1 MERAYQRTRPRNQY
15 QAKLEQ
21 AESAVGK
28 SVEIEQMSENEI
40 LTVNQLLAQVE
51 EAAAA
56 TTAVIEKCSQEE
68 WETAVAEEKRTV
80 GVVLH
85 HIAYAIP
92 FVVDWACNLARGEG
106 APPVTYDDV
115 HALNHQHAEAQANVD
130 PAATLALL
138 QSNAQA
144 AQEQLSQL
152 TDADLQV
159 SATFPLIGG
168 QAITTQQMVQWF
180 LVNHAHNHLETIHN
194 TIGGQ

>member
-1 MERAYQRTRPRNQY
+1 
-15 QAKLEQ
+15 
-21 AESAVGK
+21 
-28 SVEIEQMSENEI
+28 MSENEI
-40 LTVNQLLAQVE
+40 LTVSQLMAQVE

-56 TTAVIEKCSQEE
+56 VTAVIQKCSNGE
-68 WETAVAEEKRTV
+68 WETAVPDEGRTV

-92 FVVDWACNLARGEG
+92 FVVEWATNLAQGNG
-106 APPVTYDDV
+106 APAISYDDI
-115 HALNHQHAEAQANVD
+115 HGLNHQHAEAQANVD
-130 PAATLALL
+130 KATTLALL

-180 LVNHAHNHLETIHN
+180 LVNHAHNHLKAIHN
-194 TIGGQ
+194 VIGSS

>member
-1 MERAYQRTRPRNQY
+1 
-15 QAKLEQ
+15 
-21 AESAVGK
+21 
-28 SVEIEQMSENEI
+28 MSENDV
-40 LTVNQLLAQVE
+40 LTVQQLLVQVE
-51 EAAAA
+51 GAVVA
-56 TTAVIEKCSQEE
+56 TTAVIEKCSEGD
-68 WETAVAEEKRTV
+68 WETAVPDEGRTV

-92 FVVDWACNLARGEG
+92 FVVEWAINLAQGEG
-106 APPVTYDDV
+106 APAISYDDI
-115 HALNHQHAEAQANVD
+115 HGLNHQHAEAQANID
-130 PAATLALL
+130 KTTTLALL

-194 TIGGQ
+194 TIGGK